1 MSFAHDIWRAS
12 NAGAG
17 ANVPAVSCSNA
28 MPTFRDSAGAN
39 LGSLPGDSVLT
50 SVGTDLVVIESSA
63 ATAAAAAC
71 GSLLGSWCGG

>member
-1 MSFAHDIWRAS
+1 
-12 NAGAG
+12 
-17 ANVPAVSCSNA
+17 

-71 GSLLGSWCGG
+71 KRLQGS